1 MTSTLN
7 LLLNIIQI
15 YTFIVIAQVILSWMT
30 AFNVINRHNPFVQSV
45 GVFLYRATEP
55 ALRPIRNFLRRLIGD
70 MGGIDISPLILILG
84 LWWLSSLLVEYWPRG

>member
-30 AFNVINRHNPFVQSV
+30 AFSVINRHNPFVQSV